1 MLVLPGTSMQGKK
14 VLEAQKSM
22 QQSIAV
28 AVKKVNDDIYL
39 KGETLPEKELVFR
52 CEVVQTFLRAGV
64 PLSKVQ
70 QLRPLLERG
79 GSRLADRSVLT
90 RQCLL
95 AILHTERSHIQ
106 PAIGCRTPTAQSRFS
121 DDCQGCAS

>member
-1 MLVLPGTSMQGKK
+1 MSEKASSLERHVGSTRHQQGKK
-14 VLEAQKSM
+14 VFEAQLQKSK

-28 AVKKVNDDIYL
+28 AMKKVNDDIHL
-39 KGETLPEKELVFR
+39 KGETLPEKLIFR

-70 QLRPLLERG
+70 HFRPLLETG

-90 RQCLL
+90 
-95 AILHTERSHIQ
+95 
-106 PAIGCRTPTAQSRFS
+106 G
-121 DDCQGCAS
+121 